1 MNIFQRSDDTN
12 NEDDKLQYNKTY
24 DLTEALPLE
33 HYEENYSEIN
43 VDDEHSST
51 HHLSLQPIQ
60 IIYKKY
66 IQLERED
73 IQRYRID
80 STP

>member
-51 HHLSLQPIQ
+51 HHLSLPPNQ
-60 IIYKKY
+60 IIYKK
-66 IQLERED
+66 
-73 IQRYRID
+73 
-80 STP
+80 